1 MVIKKR
7 RMARKLKKKIVF
19 VTGTRAD
26 YGKLKSIIK
35 IVILCLI
42 LIGVIFL
49 LDKVNFPSP
58 ENQIK
63 KDITNEIIKLK

>member
-1 MVIKKR
+1 MTMQLKFHKHSSIKETL
-7 RMARKLKKKIVF
+7 A
-19 VTGTRAD
+19 
-26 YGKLKSIIK
+26 KSIIK

-49 LDKVNFPSP
+49 LDKVDFPSP

-63 KDITNEIIKLK
+63 KDITNEIIKIK

>member
-1 MVIKKR
+1 MQLKFLKHSSIKETL
-7 RMARKLKKKIVF
+7 A
-19 VTGTRAD
+19 
-26 YGKLKSIIK
+26 KSIIK

-49 LDKVNFPSP
+49 LDKVDFPSP